1 MSLRFSVLLLFFFET
16 LAPQKLLALSAKV
29 KEREKTLNLRDD
41 MEEADQAREEA
52 LAEYRRKLL
61 SHKEVDAQ
69 VS

>member
-1 MSLRFSVLLLFFFET
+1 M
-16 LAPQKLLALSAKV
+16 
-29 KEREKTLNLRDD
+29 NLRDD